1 MRLASLI
8 GVFVTFSS
16 VSGPARAGELDRAIQ
31 TALPRIVKLYG
42 VGVGPQAG
50 YGSGVLISDDGLI
63 VTVFSLLIDAKRL
76 RAVTADGRTFDA
88 EVISR
93 DYDRQLALIRMKLP
107 ENAATSEPFAL
118 PYFDIRCQRSDVP
131 ETADAADCSALL
143 LPGDWVL
150 AAGNSFK
157 VAEGGEPVSL
167 THGVFST
174 RTRLDARR
182 RVKDFPYRGDVLV
195 IDAITSNP
203 GAPGGAV
210 VDLDGEFVGL
220 IGREVLSNLTHTH
233 FNYAMP
239 RDVVDE
245 FVRSALQ
252 KPGDD
257 TLARLDALVAADKP
271 KSDPGIRL
279 IKTGYKQLPPMIER
293 VQWGSAAEKAGL
305 RKDDVILSVN
315 GRNVADL
322 ESYEE
327 RMSRIAADESIDFV
341 VQRGQRIL
349 SLRVEA
355 TAAKGDPKQ

>member
-1 MRLASLI
+1 MTRALCLAMLVI
-8 GVFVTFSS
+8 VAGDA
-16 VSGPARAGELDRAIQ
+16 GPVRAGELDRAIEA
-31 TALPRIVKLYG
+31 ALPRVVKLYG

-50 YGSGVLISDDGLI
+50 YGSGVIISDDGLV

-76 RAVTADGRTFDA
+76 RAVTADGRTFEA
-88 EVISR
+88 EVIAR
-93 DYDRQLALIRMKLP
+93 DYDRQLALIRMKAP
-107 ENAATSEPFAL
+107 ENATASEPYSL
-118 PYFDIRCQRSDVP
+118 PYFDIRCAGP
-131 ETADAADCSALL
+131 EAADAPDCSALL
-143 LPGDWVL
+143 RPGDWVL

-157 VAEGGEPVSL
+157 VAEGAEPVSL

-182 RVKDFPYRGDVLV
+182 RVKDIPYRGEVLV

-210 VDLDGEFVGL
+210 VNLEGEFVGL

-239 RDVVDE
+239 RDVIDD
-245 FVRSALQ
+245 FVHTALQ

-257 TLARLDALVAADKP
+257 TLARLDALSSAEKP
-271 KSDPGIRL
+271 QTDSGIRL
-279 IKTGYKQLPPMIER
+279 MKSGYKELPPMIER

-315 GRNVADL
+315 GRSVPDL
-322 ESYEE
+322 DSYEE

-341 VQRGQRIL
+341 VQRGQQIL
-349 SLRVEA
+349 SLRVEPS
-355 TAAKGDPKQ
+355 AAKEGQKQ